1 MVPRREL
8 VSIVLPVYNEAATLS
23 QLIERLDR
31 VMRTM
36 SGRYTFE
43 FVLVDDGSVD
53 ETLDTARHLAAV
65 DDRIKV
71 VALRRN
77 YGQTAALQVGFDHA
91 DGDVVISMDADLQH
105 FPEDIPAFLD
115 RIEQG
120 YDVVCGWRSD
130 RREGLARRWPSKAA
144 NWLVRKLT
152 GLTVHDV
159 GTTFRAYRGDVVRQL
174 RLLGEHHRFIPVL
187 AKNLGAT
194 ITEVEIKNIERPVGN
209 SNYGLSRTLNVL
221 LDIVFLVFY
230 VKYLDRPIRVFGR
243 LALACFGLA
252 AIILAVLGF
261 LTIAYHVAAVRERS
275 GWFLLALVL
284 LVSGVQFLLFGLVSE
299 VVVRMYFYPG
309 QAKPYLVRS
318 ISRSGVSSSIV
329 PGERSESR
337 GIVPSEPGESIGL
350 APSERSEAGAPR

>member
-1 MVPRREL
+1 MVPRQPL
-8 VSIVLPVYNEAATLS
+8 VSVVLPVYNEATTLP
-23 QLIERLDR
+23 QLMERLDGVTR
-31 VMRTM
+31 SMRE
-36 SGRYTFE
+36 RYTFE
-43 FVLVDDGSVD
+43 FVLVDDGSRD
-53 ETLDTARHLAAV
+53 ETIETAEHLAAV
-65 DDRIKV
+65 DDRIKI

-91 DGDVVISMDADLQH
+91 AGDVVISMDADLQH

-130 RREGLARRWPSKAA
+130 RREGVARRWPSKAA

-159 GTTFRAYRGDVVRQL
+159 GTTFRAYRGDIVHQL

-187 AKNLGAT
+187 AKNLGAS

-221 LDIVFLVFY
+221 LDIAFLVFY

-243 LALACFGLA
+243 LALACIGLA
-252 AIILAVLGF
+252 AIILGVLGF
-261 LTIAYHVAAVRERS
+261 LTLAYHVAAVRERS

-318 ISRSGVSSSIV
+318 ISKSGVSNILAAS
-329 PGERSESR
+329 ERSAST
-337 GIVPSEPGESIGL
+337 GL
-350 APSERSEAGAPR
+350 APSERSESRGVSTGAPR

>member
-1 MVPRREL
+1 MVPRRQL
-8 VSIVLPVYNEAATLS
+8 VSIVLPVYNEAATLA
-23 QLIERLDR
+23 QLMERLDR
-31 VMRTM
+31 VTRTM
-36 SGRYTFE
+36 STKYTFE
-43 FVLVDDGSVD
+43 FVLVDDGSRD
-53 ETLDTARHLAAV
+53 ETIDTAEHLAAV
-65 DDRIKV
+65 DERVKV

-115 RIEQG
+115 RIDEG

-152 GLTVHDV
+152 GLTIHDV

-187 AKNLGAT
+187 AKSFGAR
-194 ITEVEIKNIERPVGN
+194 ITEVEIRNIERPVGT

-221 LDIVFLVFY
+221 LDIAFLVFY

-243 LALACFGLA
+243 LALACIALA
-252 AIILAVLGF
+252 AIILGVLGY
-261 LTIAYHVAAVRERS
+261 IAVVYHVPAVRERS

-318 ISRSGVSSSIV
+318 VSRSGVSSGV
-329 PGERSESR
+329 APGERSESR
-337 GIVPSEPGESIGL
+337 GIST
-350 APSERSEAGAPR
+350 GAPR